1 MRFQP
6 RIKLR
11 ALMIL
16 IAIAGLALGLHRRS
30 RRLDRLSLVYSTQAS
45 NLENTLIGPDGTTR
59 TAPQTDDQVDAILD
73 RVHWNDSVAFE
84 YRKAATRPWL
94 PFDPDPRSI
103 VCACGYHLTHKPR
116 TLN

>member
-16 IAIAGLALGLHRRS
+16 IAIAGLALGLHQRS
-30 RRLDRLSLVYSTQAS
+30 RRLDRLSLFYSTQANKS
-45 NLENTLIGPDGTTR
+45 ENTLIGPDGTGR
-59 TAPQTDDQVDAILD
+59 TAPQTDEQLDAILD
-73 RVHWNDSVAFE
+73 HVHWNDSVAFE
-84 YRKAATRPWL
+84 YRRAVTRPWF

-103 VCACGYHLTHKPR
+103 VCVCGYHLTHKPH
-116 TLN
+116 TLH